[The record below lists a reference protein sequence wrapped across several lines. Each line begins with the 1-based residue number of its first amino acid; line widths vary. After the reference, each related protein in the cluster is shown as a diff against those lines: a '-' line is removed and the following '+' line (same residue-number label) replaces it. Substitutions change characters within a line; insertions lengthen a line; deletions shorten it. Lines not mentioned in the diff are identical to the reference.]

1 MVITVLPQV
10 AQQPLDATLNLVAL
24 REHQNAEN
32 DLDDQQEE
40 EEGGVLKGD
49 AFMLD
54 PVGRLGAV
62 KLLCLPSEL
71 GCFHAAF
78 R

>member
-1 MVITVLPQV
+1 MVGTILPQV
-10 AQQPLDATLNLVAL
+10 AQQPLDATLNLVAM

-32 DLDDQQEE
+32 DLDDQQKE

-54 PVGRLGAV
+54 SVGRLGGTQIVVSAV
-62 KLLCLPSEL
+62 CI
-71 GCFHAAF
+71 